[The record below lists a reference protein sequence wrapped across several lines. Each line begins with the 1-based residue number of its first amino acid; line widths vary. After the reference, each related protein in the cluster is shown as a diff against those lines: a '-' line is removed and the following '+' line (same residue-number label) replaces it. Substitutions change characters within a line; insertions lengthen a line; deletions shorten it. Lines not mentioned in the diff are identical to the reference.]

1 VNISKYLPLSIVLL
15 FLQFTNM
22 DLQLKDK
29 VIIVTGGAKGIG
41 EGIVRALAA
50 EGAIPVIVGR
60 NEKDNLKLVTE
71 LSSDKTEIF
80 QVVAELNKPE
90 ESEKAVKKVIEKYGR
105 IDGLVNNAGQND
117 GVGLE
122 NGSYEKFVESLH
134 KSLIHYYLMAHFA
147 LPELIKSKG
156 SIVNITSKT
165 AETGQGNTSAYAAA
179 NGGRNAL
186 TREWAVELLKY
197 GIRVNAIVVAESWTP
212 QYAKWIQT
220 LPNSEEKLKEITSR
234 IPLGQ
239 RMTTPEEIANMTAF
253 LLSEK
258 SSHTTGQLIHVD
270 GGYVHL
276 DRAL

>member
-1 VNISKYLPLSIVLL
+1 
-15 FLQFTNM
+15 M
-22 DLQLKDK
+22 DLKLKDK

-41 EGIVRALAA
+41 KGIVLALAE

-60 NEKDNLKLVTE
+60 RQADNE
-71 LSSDKTEIF
+71 
-80 QVVAELNKPE
+80 VVRQAIVDAGGQAFCVEAELTRSE
-90 ESEKAVKKVIEKYGR
+90 ECARAVTDTLARFGR
-105 IDGLVNNAGQND
+105 IDGLVNNAGVND

-122 NGSYEKFVESLH
+122 NGGYQQFVDSLH
-134 KSLIHYYLMAHFA
+134 RSLIHYYLLAHHA
-147 LPELIKSKG
+147 LPALKASKG
-156 SIVNITSKT
+156 SIVNIGSKT

-197 GIRVNAIVVAESWTP
+197 GIRVNAVIVAECYTP
-212 QYAKWIQT
+212 LYEKWLST
-220 LPNSEEKLKEITSR
+220 LPNPAETLMKITHR

-239 RMTTPEEIANMTAF
+239 RMTTTAEIADTVAF
-253 LLSEK
+253 LLSER

-276 DRAL
+276 DRAID

>member
-1 VNISKYLPLSIVLL
+1 
-15 FLQFTNM
+15 M
-22 DLQLKDK
+22 DLKLKNK
-29 VIIVTGGAKGIG
+29 IIIVTGGAKGIG
-41 EGIVRALAA
+41 EGIVRVLAA

-71 LSSDKTEIF
+71 LSSDGTEIF
-80 QVVAELNKPE
+80 QVAAELNKPE
-90 ESEKAVKKVIEKYGR
+90 ESEKAVKKVIEKYDR

-122 NGSYEKFVESLH
+122 NGSYERFIESLH
-134 KSLIHYYLMAHFA
+134 KSLIHYYLMTHFA

-156 SIVNITSKT
+156 SILNIASKT

-186 TREWAVELLKY
+186 TREWALELLKY

-220 LPNSEEKLKEITSR
+220 LPNAEEKLKEITSR
-234 IPLGQ
+234 IPLEK

-253 LLSEK
+253 LLSER
-258 SSHTTGQLIHVD
+258 SSHTTGQQVHVD
-270 GGYVHL
+270 GGYIHL